1 MTEAD
6 VGWCVRKP
14 RNAGTQETGQGQTS
28 SRPGLRKGPPLRMA
42 PRFQTPGP
50 QDCEKIRASCFT
62 VTFRGSPRRPRRRPP
77 WSSGSS
83 PEEAAGRVGPG
94 SRAALPGRAP
104 ASPRLVT
111 LSLPSDVLMEDE
123 YDGLHG
129 PFQLSNAMVYR
140 FEEAAE
146 KSQVA
151 FRTSFLSSG
160 ALHVSEGV
168 CRPILACET
177 EVHPPEARWQSRPW
191 SPLRVLKPHRAPPPN
206 ATSKLPFRPQAPAG
220 TLGTPVQPPQA
231 PGACTPGGAGC
242 QPRCHPHQRPAG
254 GLRHAVASLS
264 LRLLIWETGSRSP
277 PPRLLGV

>member
-1 MTEAD
+1 M
-6 VGWCVRKP
+6 
-14 RNAGTQETGQGQTS
+14 
-28 SRPGLRKGPPLRMA
+28 
-42 PRFQTPGP
+42 
-50 QDCEKIRASCFT
+50 
-62 VTFRGSPRRPRRRPP
+62 
-77 WSSGSS
+77 
-83 PEEAAGRVGPG
+83 GPG
-94 SRAALPGRAP
+94 SRAALPRRAP

-191 SPLRVLKPHRAPPPN
+191 SPLGVLKPHRAPPPN
-206 ATSKLPFRPQAPAG
+206 ATSKRLFRPQAPAG

-264 LRLLIWETGSRSP
+264 LRLLIWETGS
-277 PPRLLGV
+277 